1 MVTSLSSN
9 NMTAPAIAQLE
20 LERNVLFDPNWSELS
35 GHVNEARRLPEVTD
49 DDSNSGSETLLSPP
63 TVDAWKA
70 TIKDHKVIEKLFK
83 TLWISNSRNFLISRK
98 NWLSKTRFFI
108 GIRMPLPIPLC
119 ARIRHRLRVN
129 LVPEFR
135 VTEPG

>member
-9 NMTAPAIAQLE
+9 NMTAPAKAQLE

-70 TIKDHKVIEKLFK
+70 TIKDHKVI
-83 TLWISNSRNFLISRK
+83 
-98 NWLSKTRFFI
+98 
-108 GIRMPLPIPLC
+108 G
-119 ARIRHRLRVN
+119 
-129 LVPEFR
+129 
-135 VTEPG
+135 